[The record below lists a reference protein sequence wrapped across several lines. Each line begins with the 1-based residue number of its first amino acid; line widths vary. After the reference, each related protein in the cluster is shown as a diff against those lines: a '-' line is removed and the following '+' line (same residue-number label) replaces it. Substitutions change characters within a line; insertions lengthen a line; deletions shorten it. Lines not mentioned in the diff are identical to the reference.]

1 MQVAL
6 QDFEDQCNETVA
18 SLEDPEYEKEIIH
31 AASTS
36 RSFLRLFSS
45 SCVIPEAL
53 PTKCEIKK
61 FNFSNF
67 EE

>member
-36 RSFLRLFSS
+36 KGFLRLFSS

-53 PTKCEIKK
+53 PTKCEIKTI
-61 FNFSNF
+61 NFFNF

>member
-6 QDFEDQCNETVA
+6 QDFEDQSNETVA
-18 SLEDPEYEKEIIH
+18 LLEDPEYEKEIIH

-36 RSFLRLFSS
+36 SNFLRLFSS
-45 SCVIPEAL
+45 PCVTPEAL

-61 FNFSNF
+61 INFSNF